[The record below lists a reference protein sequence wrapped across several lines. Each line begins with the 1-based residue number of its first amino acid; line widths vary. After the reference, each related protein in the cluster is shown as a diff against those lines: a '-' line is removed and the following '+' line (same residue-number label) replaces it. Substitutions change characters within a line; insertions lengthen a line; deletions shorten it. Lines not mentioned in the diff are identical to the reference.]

1 MLYKKPKKSVVGSEV
16 VELSAG
22 PLDVGDIEVDGFGPV
37 RSWGSEINNE
47 TSSISGIS
55 DVENIKN
62 TFAEETSY
70 ADLNSEMDDAIAIG
84 RIIPFDKIDDYP
96 NQLSKLP
103 KKSQPPNDD
112 NNLQKEPLNFFLDHY
127 LEDILHPKSPPQNL
141 PVPQK
146 LPPFRLRINPQPPQ
160 SSSVVMPTP
169 TMNN

>member
-1 MLYKKPKKSVVGSEV
+1 MLSKSPSSLSKAKNFIQESNVLFSLFLTISFFVFLTSTIVGSMPISSFLNEDNLYIDDIFIDPNKISQSI
-16 VELSAG
+16 E
-22 PLDVGDIEVDGFGPV
+22 PLIRP
-37 RSWGSEINNE
+37 
-47 TSSISGIS
+47 
-55 DVENIKN
+55 
-62 TFAEETSY
+62 EE
-70 ADLNSEMDDAIAIG
+70 
-84 RIIPFDKIDDYP
+84 PFDKTDDYP

-103 KKSQPPNDD
+103 KKSQPPNND

-160 SSSVVMPTP
+160 SSPVVIPTP